1 MGRGEKKAFPR
12 AGINSMVFVRT
23 MSTVGNGRC
32 ARHKG
37 WRYPTRLIMA
47 LQGTKQPTDAGHSAG
62 EQGPRAPPTREA
74 CARTVMP
81 CWLLDVGS
89 RGCRGLIEG
98 LGQQIF
104 TNWFWSGSVIPLGA
118 SYLSAPFCRLE
129 WRERKPEVGQSPLE
143 ENGPSQWAEMWG
155 SYHDFCQDT
164 SICKLL
170 MHDLPFKIPSGGSVF
185 MLK

>member
-62 EQGPRAPPTREA
+62 EQGPRAPPSREA

-81 CWLLDVGS
+81 CWLLDGWEVWGA
-89 RGCRGLIEG
+89 GVQGAHRGL
-98 LGQQIF
+98 
-104 TNWFWSGSVIPLGA
+104 GA
-118 SYLSAPFCRLE
+118 ADIHQLVLE
-129 WRERKPEVGQSPLE
+129 WECYTTGCQLPVCPFLQAGVEGE
-143 ENGPSQWAEMWG
+143 EA
-155 SYHDFCQDT
+155 
-164 SICKLL
+164 
-170 MHDLPFKIPSGGSVF
+170 
-185 MLK
+185 